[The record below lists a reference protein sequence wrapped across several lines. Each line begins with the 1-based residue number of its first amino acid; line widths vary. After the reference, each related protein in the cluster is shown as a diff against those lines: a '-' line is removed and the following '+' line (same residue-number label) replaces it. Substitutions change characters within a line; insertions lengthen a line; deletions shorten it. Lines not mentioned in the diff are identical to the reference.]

1 MQPIIKD
8 IILSI
13 SDDVVSNLTQSFE
26 KTYYGKMNYSSKN
39 TILDS
44 DNKLLKETIGF
55 EIAFIHVITYFL
67 AYSMSCSHEYM
78 HILNILDTDKLFS
91 WFKIKD
97 NSMFLQLNDC
107 NIPTEKEIYEL
118 INEHDKFID
127 KNVKKK
133 LGQFYTPTGIAKKM
147 VFEVRNELKDLS
159 ERDLVVDPAC
169 GTGVFVVETVEQMSA
184 FLSFDELIKFVENN
198 MFAYD
203 VNPFSVIATKIS
215 VLNTLLEIAPD
226 SVHKNNLLLGIPALN
241 NIKWKN
247 TIVDKEEK
255 EFSIILGNPPYF
267 KLDSKALKDIDGYD
281 AIIYGQPNIYSLFMH
296 WGISHLRTNGTMS
309 FIVPQSIRSGLYF
322 KNLREEMK
330 ELRIKSILHIDSR
343 QNIFDRAEQA
353 VFIICLQ
360 NKPVCNTK
368 TRIQFINGN
377 QNVLSEFSIS
387 RSKLM
392 MGKDNNYMFIINK
405 KSEMYDVLEKVYKNG
420 TTLSVNDSLVK
431 FSNGLFVWNQHKE
444 SLADSSDKAIPI
456 VYGGDVQPVN
466 FQFITSWANDER
478 KAFARITDKTRP
490 CTDDIFSG
498 INPAIIGGKK
508 ENHYKYIAKNDRGT
522 FYINTFKL
530 NSRTQIRFRKAR
542 ENHENSLHTINT
554 LIDEILLKFQYNAEL
569 HDLKDLIYQLDN
581 LRHLKQQE
589 LGKLPKDEMFEKAEE
604 YLNDKGIENSLVF
617 EEYNMDFKMKFNGS
631 TYYCELLVD
640 NSLEEKTE
648 YRKNISVEKLTTWF
662 EKLNSNFGILFYY
675 PRINR
680 MYFYPVS
687 NNMTL
692 PEITDGKK
700 IRQIKIN
707 DKCLL

>member
-97 NSMFLQLNDC
+97 DSMFLQLNDC

-127 KNVKKK
+127 KDVKKK

-147 VFEVRNELKDLS
+147 VLEVRNELKDLS

-169 GTGVFVVETVEQMSA
+169 GTGVFVVETVKQMSA

-466 FQFITSWANDER
+466 FQFITSWAKSFDITLNFVCEDTIEYKIKQIDFESIVINMITNAFEQVKGRENR
-478 KAFARITDKTRP
+478 KITVTISQSASHLIIYFEDSGTGVPEGKEKEIFRP
-490 CTDDIFSG
+490 FETT
-498 INPAIIGGKK
+498 K
-508 ENHYKYIAKNDRGT
+508 ENGIGLGLNIVKDIVEKYHGDISVKRSETMLGAKFIVT
-522 FYINTFKL
+522 
-530 NSRTQIRFRKAR
+530 
-542 ENHENSLHTINT
+542 
-554 LIDEILLKFQYNAEL
+554 
-569 HDLKDLIYQLDN
+569 
-581 LRHLKQQE
+581 
-589 LGKLPKDEMFEKAEE
+589 LPKGDE
-604 YLNDKGIENSLVF
+604 
-617 EEYNMDFKMKFNGS
+617 
-631 TYYCELLVD
+631 
-640 NSLEEKTE
+640 
-648 YRKNISVEKLTTWF
+648 
-662 EKLNSNFGILFYY
+662 
-675 PRINR
+675 
-680 MYFYPVS
+680 
-687 NNMTL
+687 
-692 PEITDGKK
+692 
-700 IRQIKIN
+700 
-707 DKCLL
+707 